1 MIEFINYSF
10 RYEEAEEF
18 TLKNINLT
26 ISDGELILLTGR
38 SGCGKTTLIRSL
50 NGLIPH
56 FYPGE
61 IQGDLLLDGQSVL
74 EMKPADL
81 AGQVGTVFQDPRSQF
96 FMTDTTRELAFGC
109 ENMGMQRE
117 ETVGRIEKA
126 TKELN
131 LDNYL
136 NKSIFALSSG
146 EKQQIAIGSV
156 YSLGPKVYILDEP
169 SANLDYDATK
179 RLAQIMRK
187 LKKEGC
193 TILVAEHRFYYLR
206 DLIDR
211 VLWIQDGSIKEEY
224 TKDAFCALDKD
235 TRIFNGFR
243 TSFPEQNIEV
253 NEEAYPGGENKLEV
267 KGLHFA
273 YPGGANILHDVSF
286 TARSGDIV
294 GVLGQNGAGKTTLL
308 SVMTGI
314 LKENG
319 GQIFYN
325 GQRVKRKERRNLSYL
340 VMQDADYQ
348 LFSSSVEEELSLG
361 IDMACSEKVTQT
373 LRELNLEPY
382 RTRHPASLS
391 GGQKQRVTIGA
402 AMVKDSAIVCFDE
415 PTSGLDYDSM
425 VRVSNR
431 IKELAAK
438 GVIVF
443 VVSHDFEFIARTCTK
458 VVQLEKERATESVL
472 NGDVL
477 EALANKYFYDPTG
490 ATTSRS
496 RVVEKRSEGMFDKIF
511 EYAGPYKKGI
521 YQATAMLLIS
531 VLMGVL
537 PFILAYQVILP
548 LVSGSALDM
557 SFVLIRACG
566 ILLCLVAQAVVHAL
580 GLGISHHT
588 AYNTL
593 LRLRTALQKRFESL
607 PLGVIEEKGTG
618 TIKKLFV
625 DDVDS
630 LELLLA
636 HSLPEGIANL
646 MVPVAVYIAMFIID
660 WKLAFLSL
668 ASVPLSFAAMMV
680 MYKVGMKHMGAYYQ
694 SGQIMNN
701 TIIEYI
707 NGMEVVKVFNRVG
720 HSYER
725 FQRDVGNYRDFTLN
739 WYKACWPWMAI
750 YNALL
755 PCTIILTLPLGAFF
769 VLRGMSTLADL
780 ILVLCLSLS
789 IGIPLLKAL
798 GFVPTLPQL
807 NYKIA
812 ALEQVLSAK
821 PLQQTGD
828 SFHAS
833 DHTVRFDHVTFGYTS
848 TTQGPDGQPI
858 VSVKNV
864 IHDVSFAAGAGKK
877 TALVGESGSGKSTLA
892 KLLVHYYDVQEGSIS
907 LGGQRLTEMSLEALN
922 EQISYVA
929 QDQYLFNTSILE
941 NIRAGKLSA
950 TDDEVLEAARKAQCM
965 EFIEKLPD
973 GIYSMAGDAG
983 KMLSGGQ
990 RQRISLARAILKNAP
1005 VVVLDEATAFADPE
1019 NEDKMEA
1026 AIAELVKGKTLIVI
1040 AHKLASVMDADQIV
1054 VMDQGKLVGC
1064 AKHEEL
1070 LADCDAYKKLWDAHQ
1085 SSAQW
1090 NIGTGRECTR

>member
-1 MIEFINYSF
+1 MIEFRNYSF
-10 RYEEAEEF
+10 RYEEAEGF
-18 TLKNINLT
+18 TLKNIDF
-26 ISDGELILLTGR
+26 SVADGEVILLTGR

-61 IQGDLLLDGQSVL
+61 MQGDLLLDGMSVL

-81 AGQVGTVFQDPRSQF
+81 AGRIGTVFQDPRSQF

-109 ENMGMQRE
+109 ENMGFERE
-117 ETVGRIEKA
+117 ETISRVEKA
-126 TKELN
+126 AKELK
-131 LDNYL
+131 LENYL
-136 NKSIFALSSG
+136 NRSIFALSSG

-156 YSLGPKVYILDEP
+156 YALEPKVYIFDEP

-179 RLAQIMRK
+179 RLAQIIRK

-193 TILVAEHRFYYLR
+193 TILIAEHRFYYLR

-211 VLWIQDGSIKEEY
+211 VFWIQNGEIKREYSREE
-224 TKDAFCALDKD
+224 FCDLDRE
-235 TRIFNGFR
+235 TRISNGMR
-243 TSFPEQNIEV
+243 TPFPENDIEM
-253 NEEAYPGGENKLEV
+253 NEDNYQIGENILEI

-273 YPGGANILHDVSF
+273 YSGGPNVLKDVSF
-286 TARSGDIV
+286 SARTGDIV
-294 GVLGQNGAGKTTLL
+294 GILGTNGAGKTTLL

-314 LKENG
+314 LKENSG
-319 GQIFYN
+319 EIAYN
-325 GQRVKRKERRNLSYL
+325 GQRLRRKDRRKISYL

-361 IDMACSEKVTQT
+361 IDAECSEKVTQT
-373 LRELNLEPY
+373 LQELDLESY
-382 RTRHPASLS
+382 RKRHPMSLS

-402 AMVKDSAIVCFDE
+402 AMIKERAVVCFDE

-425 VRVSNR
+425 IRVSRR

-438 GVIVF
+438 GIIVF

-458 VVQLEKERATESVL
+458 VIQLEKNRTSEGTLTSEMLQR
-472 NGDVL
+472 
-477 EALANKYFYDPTG
+477 LAKKYFYDPTG
-490 ATTSRS
+490 TTTSQS
-496 RVVEKRSEGMFDKIF
+496 KVVERRRKGMFDKIF

-521 YQATAMLLIS
+521 YQATAILLLS

-537 PFILAYQVILP
+537 PFVFAYQVIMP
-548 LVSGSALDM
+548 LISGQTLDT
-557 SFVLIRACG
+557 SYVFLRILGVLVC
-566 ILLCLVAQAVVHAL
+566 LLAQAWLYGL
-580 GLGISHHT
+580 GLCISHKT

-593 LRLRTALQKRFESL
+593 LRLRTALQKRFENL

-646 MVPVAVYIAMFIID
+646 MVPVAVYIAMFCVD

-668 ASVPLSFAAMMV
+668 ASIPLSFVAMMV
-680 MYKVGMKHMGAYYQ
+680 MYSVGMKQMGAYYQ

-707 NGMEVVKVFNRVG
+707 NGMEVIKVFNKVG
-720 HSYER
+720 QSYER
-725 FQRDVGNYRDFTLN
+725 FRNDVSNYRDYTLN

-769 VLRGMSTLADL
+769 VLKGYSALADL
-780 ILVLCLSLS
+780 ILILCLSLS

-798 GFVPTLPQL
+798 GFLPTMPQL
-807 NYKIA
+807 NYKIT
-812 ALEQVLSAK
+812 ALEQVLSEQ
-821 PLQQTGD
+821 PLQQTREA
-828 SFHAS
+828 FHGQGHS
-833 DHTVRFDHVTFGYTS
+833 VCFDNVTFGYSKTIS
-848 TTQGPDGQPI
+848 APGGQS
-858 VSVKNV
+858 VVTVKNV
-864 IHDVSFAAGAGKK
+864 IHGVSFTAESGQK

-892 KLLVHYYDVQEGSIS
+892 KLLVHYYDVQDGSI
-907 LGGQRLTEMSLEALN
+907 LVGGQKLTDMSLAALN

-941 NIRAGKLSA
+941 NIRAGRLNA
-950 TDDEVLEAARKAQCM
+950 TDEEVLDAARKAQCI
-965 EFIEKLPD
+965 EFIEKLPE
-973 GIYSMAGDAG
+973 GIHSVAGDSG

-1005 VVVLDEATAFADPE
+1005 IVVLDEATAFADPE

-1026 AIAELVKGKTLIVI
+1026 AIAELVKDKTLIVI
-1040 AHKLASVMDADQIV
+1040 AHKLTSIKDADKII
-1054 VMDQGKLVGC
+1054 VMDQGNLVGC

-1070 LADCDAYKKLWDAHQ
+1070 LTYCKTYQKLWNAHQ

-1090 NIGTGRECTR
+1090 NIRTVKEGK